1 MYLKLASHSK
11 CYCVIVFLYVC
22 FPITIGS
29 NLNLTQKSNNPF
41 SEAHRHITNKTK
53 LIYKTKRKEVMDRD
67 ALPPTDYYKSQFEI
81 ENSLDIE
88 LYKWAFERYSVL

>member
-1 MYLKLASHSK
+1 
-11 CYCVIVFLYVC
+11 
-22 FPITIGS
+22 
-29 NLNLTQKSNNPF
+29 
-41 SEAHRHITNKTK
+41 
-53 LIYKTKRKEVMDRD
+53 MDRD